1 MSKEE
6 NTENIIEI
14 KNLKKDYKMY
24 NSKKARLL
32 EAVLPFYKNHQ
43 TFSAINDLDL
53 TKQLV
58 QKINDENNED
68 VFFNI
73 MLIDNNTFNN
83 EAYQYMIYN
92 LNVLINKDI
101 IRWNYQTKQL
111 FDSLDNKAMRKFVI
125 TFLEENTVI
134 PDYAFPA
141 LKQLCVTIDR
151 YDLLNKIRLM
161 EDKQNVG

>member
-1 MSKEE
+1 MADL
-6 NTENIIEI
+6 NTQVLLSTTE
-14 KNLKKDYKMY
+14 
-24 NSKKARLL
+24 LL
-32 EAVLPFYKNHQ
+32 EAI
-43 TFSAINDLDL
+43 SINDLDL

-58 QKINDENNED
+58 QKINNENNED
-68 VFFNI
+68 VFFNM

-141 LKQLCVTIDR
+141 LKQLCVTVDR